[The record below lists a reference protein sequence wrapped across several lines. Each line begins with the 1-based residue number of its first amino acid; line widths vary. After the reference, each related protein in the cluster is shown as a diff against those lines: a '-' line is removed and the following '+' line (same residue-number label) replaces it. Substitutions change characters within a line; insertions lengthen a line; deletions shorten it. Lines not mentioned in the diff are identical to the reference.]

1 MLWYPVGTFLL
12 DPSYSY
18 NPVICIESSRQEDGP
33 PKMLLS
39 KSEYWGDYY
48 CRGEALEKANLSIY
62 EKLAVLGTF
71 KPWFFKIHKDIVAVI
86 MIETAL
92 ELLKKP

>member
-1 MLWYPVGTFLL
+1 MLWYPIGTFLL
-12 DPSYSY
+12 DPMYSE

-39 KSEYWGDYY
+39 KSEFWGDYY
-48 CRGEALEKANLSIY
+48 CRTSPLQKADLNIY

-71 KPWFFKIHKDIVAVI
+71 KPWFFKIHKDIVSIVMVEAAREI
-86 MIETAL
+86 
-92 ELLKKP
+92 LKHP